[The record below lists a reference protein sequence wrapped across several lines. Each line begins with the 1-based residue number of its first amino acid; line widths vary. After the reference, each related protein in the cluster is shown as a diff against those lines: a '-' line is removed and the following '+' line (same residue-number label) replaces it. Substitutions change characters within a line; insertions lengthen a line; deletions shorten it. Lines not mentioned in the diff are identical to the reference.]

1 MSATSGIP
9 NGLYGYKT
17 TVLSNNC
24 LDADKLISRDWNA
37 SLIKGFI
44 CRQHQIS
51 DAGEPREYPS
61 HHDAQIRDQVSPTVL
76 SLEVPTIAVQRN
88 APLDAVL

>member
-17 TVLSNNC
+17 TVLSNNS
-24 LDADKLISRDWNA
+24 LDADKLIGRDWNA

-44 CRQHQIS
+44 CQQHQIR
-51 DAGEPREYPS
+51 DAGQPR
-61 HHDAQIRDQVSPTVL
+61 RTCL
-76 SLEVPTIAVQRN
+76 STTRRVGIKFHLQY
-88 APLDAVL
+88 